1 MTMTMRNAPC
11 NLSYWLPVHLCGRL
25 RSFSEPKIN
34 FVLPRAH
41 GRHPQRRKS
50 SMGEKQLSTFVAWLS
65 GEFNRKALSGLLDF
79 SEIGQLYQSPRVSGG
94 GRFSRKIQCIC
105 FFDTEKSSIA
115 SQEGKLTIRIDTSVQ
130 HGHRQFCNDRVS
142 FVPSPILF

>member
-1 MTMTMRNAPC
+1 MSAPTRIC
-11 NLSYWLPVHLCGRL
+11 CHSICAVVVGV
-25 RSFSEPKIN
+25 SKITS
-34 FVLPRAH
+34 VLPPAASSER
-41 GRHPQRRKS
+41 GRHPQKRKS

-65 GEFNRKALSGLLDF
+65 GEFNRKALLGLLDF

-94 GRFSRKIQCIC
+94 GGFSRKIQCIC